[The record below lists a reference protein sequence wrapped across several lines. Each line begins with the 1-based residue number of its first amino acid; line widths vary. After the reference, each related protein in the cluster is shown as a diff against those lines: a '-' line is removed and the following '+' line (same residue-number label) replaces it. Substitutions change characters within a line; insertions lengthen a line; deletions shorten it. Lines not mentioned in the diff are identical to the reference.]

1 MRPGISANRCP
12 RCEIRKPLCFCS
24 LIPQITLK
32 TRVLVLMHTF
42 EEPLTTNTAKLAHT
56 SLLNSDIIIHGKKD
70 ERLSPEM
77 LHNPDYDSLL
87 LYPSPFATEL
97 SAEYVSSLTR
107 PVMLVVPDANWR
119 QTTKFVRRE
128 PAITGIPHVK
138 LPAGPPTEYRL
149 RVQRNESGVCTLE
162 AIARAIGLLESPDA
176 QKRLEWVL
184 RIMVE
189 RTLWSKGK
197 LPAEKC
203 VTAGIP
209 QEAFRHETT
218 CRTQ

>member
-12 RCEIRKPLCFCS
+12 RCEIRKALCFCS
-24 LIPQITLK
+24 LIPQIPLK

-56 SLLNSDIIIHGKKD
+56 ALPNSDIIIHGKKD
-70 ERLSPEM
+70 ERLSPDL
-77 LHNPDYDSLL
+77 LHAPGYESLL
-87 LYPSPFATEL
+87 LYPSPFAREL
-97 SAEYVSSLTR
+97 TAEYVASLTR

-128 PAITGIPHVK
+128 PAIVGIPHIK

-149 RVQRNESGVCTLE
+149 RVQRNENGVCTLE
-162 AIARAIGLLESPDA
+162 AIARAIGVLESRDA
-176 QKRLEWVL
+176 QQKLEWIL
-184 RIMVE
+184 RVMVE

-197 LPAEKC
+197 LTADKC

-209 QEAFRHETT
+209 QDAFH
-218 CRTQ
+218 